1 MMGSMA
7 NILVVDDEPDTLGL
21 IELTLK
27 TAGYDVQTAS
37 GGQDALRR
45 LREESF
51 DLVLLDIMM
60 PDMSGYDVLRR
71 LMNEPSQVP
80 PVVFLTAKAADE
92 DRELGRSLGAA
103 GYLVKPTTRGD
114 LLDAV
119 ASVIRLA
126 PHPPDAS
133 SAV

>member
-1 MMGSMA
+1 MASKA

-27 TAGYDVQTAS
+27 TAGYNVQTAI
-37 GGQDALRR
+37 GGQHALRK

-60 PDMSGYDVLRR
+60 PDLSGFDVMKR
-71 LMNEPSQVP
+71 LMNEPGPIP
-80 PVVFLTAKAADE
+80 PVVFLTAKSGQQ
-92 DRELGRSLGAA
+92 DREMGKSVGAA

-114 LLDAV
+114 LLDTV
-119 ASVIRLA
+119 ATILRLA
-126 PHPPDAS
+126 PPSSDAS
-133 SAV
+133 GAV